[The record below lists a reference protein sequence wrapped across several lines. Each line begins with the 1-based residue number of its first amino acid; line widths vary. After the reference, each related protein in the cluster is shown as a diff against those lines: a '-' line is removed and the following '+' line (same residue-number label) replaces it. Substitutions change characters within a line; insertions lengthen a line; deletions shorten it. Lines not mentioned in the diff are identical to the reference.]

1 MIIFREDFADI
12 KKVDIPPIISV
23 IKHPKRAYT
32 VKTTFTGGFSIEEIH
47 GRKSH

>member
-1 MIIFREDFADI
+1 MRTAKRTIGIFLDFKDI
-12 KKVDIPPIISV
+12 ATLPQ
-23 IKHPKRAYT
+23 AYT